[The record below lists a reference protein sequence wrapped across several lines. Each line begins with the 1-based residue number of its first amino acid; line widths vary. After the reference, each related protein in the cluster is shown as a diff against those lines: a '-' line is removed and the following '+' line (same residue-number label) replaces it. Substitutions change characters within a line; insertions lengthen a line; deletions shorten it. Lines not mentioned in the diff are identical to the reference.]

1 MYVILVRDTPAHHCG
16 AKKESATDSSSGKA
30 RGIEKGIES
39 EACHRL
45 HCHGA
50 FGTTPKGS
58 ALYARYTGSD
68 GSAAAASPYICV

>member
-1 MYVILVRDTPAHHCG
+1 MYVILVRDAPAHHCG
-16 AKKESATDSSSGKA
+16 AKKGVSNRFVRVGM
-30 RGIEKGIES
+30 ES

>member
-1 MYVILVRDTPAHHCG
+1 MIEQALPERNMYVILVRDSPAHHCG
-16 AKKESATDSSSGKA
+16 AKKGVSNDSS
-30 RGIEKGIES
+30 ES

-68 GSAAAASPYICV
+68 GSTAAASPYICV